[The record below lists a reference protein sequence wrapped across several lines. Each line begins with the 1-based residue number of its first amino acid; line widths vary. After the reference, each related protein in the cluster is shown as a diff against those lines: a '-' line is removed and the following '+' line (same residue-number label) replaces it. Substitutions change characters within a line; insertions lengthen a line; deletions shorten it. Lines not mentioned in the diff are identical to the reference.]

1 MNYLPRL
8 VLNHSPPDLCLPR
21 SWDYRSEAPVPSR
34 REVLTSSSSEG
45 AQVRL
50 SAPWFPQL

>member
-1 MNYLPRL
+1 MNYLPGL